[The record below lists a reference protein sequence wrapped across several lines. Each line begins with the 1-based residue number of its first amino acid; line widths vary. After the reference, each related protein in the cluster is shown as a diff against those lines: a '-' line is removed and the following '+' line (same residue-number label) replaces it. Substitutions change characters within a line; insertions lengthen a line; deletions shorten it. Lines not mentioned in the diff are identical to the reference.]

1 MEQPTLNLNQLAS
14 ISALQKPTSKKG
26 MKKGRKTNIVKN
38 NPHYF
43 RDKMREFHKRK
54 REENPFYRKTS
65 YWGYEMPDGKT
76 LLFPDKRSAVAKIK
90 KIKLNSPDEV
100 NSDCYIKFF

>member
-1 MEQPTLNLNQLAS
+1 MEQPKLELNQLNQSSTNQKLAS
-14 ISALQKPTSKKG
+14 KQG
-26 MKKGRKTNIVKN
+26 MKTGRKTSIVKN

-54 REENPFYRKTS
+54 REENPFFRKTS